1 MLWER
6 IRGLHWTQS
15 RFQKGETH
23 SASCGM
29 CWKEWGWLSQRGVVP
44 RDARGEEGL
53 GKHSRCSGN
62 QKGGGELK
70 EEVEEEVMGLAGCWV
85 LGWQREV
92 LVHRESWFLG
102 G

>member
-1 MLWER
+1 MGTDPGAMLDTKQISEGGNPQGFLWD
-6 IRGLHWTQS
+6 W
-15 RFQKGETH
+15 
-23 SASCGM
+23 
-29 CWKEWGWLSQRGVVP
+29 EWGWLSQRGVVP
-44 RDARGEEGL
+44 RDACGEEGL

>member
-1 MLWER
+1 MGTDPGATPDTKQISEGGNPQGFLWD
-6 IRGLHWTQS
+6 W
-15 RFQKGETH
+15 
-23 SASCGM
+23 
-29 CWKEWGWLSQRGVVP
+29 EWGWLSQRGVVP